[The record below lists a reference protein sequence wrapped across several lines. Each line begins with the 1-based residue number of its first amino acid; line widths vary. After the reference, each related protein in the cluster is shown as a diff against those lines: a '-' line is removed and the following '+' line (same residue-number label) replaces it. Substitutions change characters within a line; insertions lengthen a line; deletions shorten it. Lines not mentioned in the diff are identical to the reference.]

1 MNVKRYRMKPK
12 YGIIVLILIVMIRP
26 LHATFLSHSSF
37 SSNASIHL
45 VTDDSSTNKEQPPSK
60 NNQDEHPQ
68 DDSSNDDTLDHNDS
82 ESDDDLEDIPD
93 DFYDYQEENF

>member
-1 MNVKRYRMKPK
+1 MKLK
-12 YGIIVLILIVMIRP
+12 YGIILLILIVMIRP
-26 LHATFLSHSSF
+26 LHAALLSHGAF
-37 SSNASIHL
+37 SSNASLHP
-45 VTDDSSTNKEQPPSK
+45 VTDDSTTNKEQPPTK

-68 DDSSNDDTLDHNDS
+68 DDNSNDDTLDHNDS